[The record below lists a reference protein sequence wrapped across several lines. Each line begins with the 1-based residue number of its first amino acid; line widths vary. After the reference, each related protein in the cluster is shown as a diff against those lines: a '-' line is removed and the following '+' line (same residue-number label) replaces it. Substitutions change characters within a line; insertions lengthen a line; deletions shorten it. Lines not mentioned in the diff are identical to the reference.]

1 MPVDPEDAALMERH
15 MKTSATNQVLQII
28 YQNIMILQIHLI
40 SLFLDLACSDPPD
53 EDYVNKTW
61 PWDGKIKT
69 FGSIFT

>member
-1 MPVDPEDAALMERH
+1 MPVDLEDAALMERH
-15 MKTSATNQVLQII
+15 MKTSATNQVLQIV
-28 YQNIMILQIHLI
+28 YQNGMLLQII